1 MRNLFTLMLL
11 ASCLA
16 TPLANASPATD
27 TLQAKYKS
35 EGVTKTDAVK
45 GKADWTKQVKGEDGE
60 LMSCATCHGSDLSK
74 AGKHH
79 KTSKVIEPM
88 SQRVTAERFTD
99 PKKIEKWFKRNC
111 NDAWGR
117 DCTSQE
123 KADFLAF
130 LLTQ

>member
-1 MRNLFTLMLL
+1 MKNLFILMLL
-11 ASCLA
+11 AFCWTS
-16 TPLANASPATD
+16 PLANASPATD

-35 EGVTKTDAVK
+35 EGVSKIDAAK
-45 GKADWTKQVKGEDGE
+45 GKADWTKQVKGENGE
-60 LMSCATCHGSDLSK
+60 MMSCATCHGSDLSK

-88 SQRVTAERFTD
+88 SIRVVAERLTD

-117 DCTSQE
+117 DCTFQE

-130 LLTQ
+130 LLSQ